1 MTEKEAKKLFAV
13 MTVAYPNYRIDDIEY
28 TAKVWVDFLG
38 EYSYE
43 QVNMALKAYI
53 ATDTSGFAPSIGQII
68 SLIQKC
74 TVQEQLGE
82 MEAWSLVRKAISN
95 GNYGSV
101 EEFEKLP
108 PTIQKAVGSADMIKR
123 WAMSDSNEVSTVIQ
137 SNFLRSYRMAVKR
150 DEEYAKMPEDVK
162 RLISS
167 IPAVQIEKKEPIAE
181 LPNTIEQKTKDFN
194 EISNA
199 IDECR
204 KKLVLGG
211 DGNETQGT
219 V

>member
-1 MTEKEAKKLFAV
+1 MTRDETKQLLMMIQAAF
-13 MTVAYPNYRIDDIEY
+13 PNYKIPDKSVAVNTWYIMLKDYDYRIVE
-28 TAKVWVDFLG
+28 TALRT
-38 EYSYE
+38 
-43 QVNMALKAYI
+43 YI
-53 ATDTSGFAPSIGQII
+53 ATDTSGFACSIGQII

-82 MEAWSLVRKAISN
+82 MEAWSLVRKAIGN

-108 PTIQKAVGSADMIKR
+108 PTVQKAVGSADMIKR

-137 SNFLRSYRMAVKR
+137 SNFLRSYRTAVKR
-150 DEEYAKMPEDVK
+150 DEEYTKMPEDVK
-162 RLISS
+162 KLISS
-167 IPAVQIEKKEPIAE
+167 IPTVQIEKKEIIAE
-181 LPNTIEQKTKDFN
+181 LPNVIEQKTKDFK
-194 EISNA
+194 EISTA

-211 DGNETQGT
+211 ENNG
-219 V
+219 

>member
-1 MTEKEAKKLFAV
+1 MV
-13 MTVAYPNYRIDDIEY
+13 DSYPNYKPNNISDTVD
-28 TAKVWVDFLG
+28 VWQMMLSDYDYNLVA
-38 EYSYE
+38 
-43 QVNMALKAYI
+43 MALKAYI
-53 ATDTSGFAPSIGQII
+53 LSDTSGFAPSIGQ
-68 SLIQKC
+68 LVAKIQTLTKP
-74 TVQEQLGE
+74 QELSE
-82 MEAWSLVRKAISN
+82 MEAWSLVRKAIGN

-108 PTIQKAVGSADMIKR
+108 PTVQKAVGSADMIKR

-137 SNFLRSYRMAVKR
+137 SNFLRSYRTAVKR

-162 RLISS
+162 KLISS
-167 IPAVQIEKKEPIAE
+167 IPAVQIEKKETIAE
-181 LPNTIEQKTKDFN
+181 LPNVIEQKTRDFN

-211 DGNETQGT
+211 D
-219 V
+219 

>member
-1 MTEKEAKKLFAV
+1 MTREE
-13 MTVAYPNYRIDDIEY
+13 TVKIIRIMVDSYPNYKPNNISDTVD
-28 TAKVWVDFLG
+28 VWQMMLSDYDYNLVA
-38 EYSYE
+38 
-43 QVNMALKAYI
+43 MALKAYI
-53 ATDTSGFAPSIGQII
+53 LSDTSGFAPSIGQ
-68 SLIQKC
+68 LVAKIQTLTKP
-74 TVQEQLGE
+74 QELSE
-82 MEAWSLVRKAISN
+82 MEAWSLVRKAIGN

-108 PTIQKAVGSADMIKR
+108 PTVQKAVGSADMIKR

-137 SNFLRSYRMAVKR
+137 SNFLRSYRTAVKR

-162 RLISS
+162 KLISS
-167 IPAVQIEKKEPIAE
+167 IPAVQIEKKETIAE
-181 LPNTIEQKTKDFN
+181 LPNVIEQKTRDFN

-211 DGNETQGT
+211 D
-219 V
+219 

>member
-1 MTEKEAKKLFAV
+1 MTRDETKQLLMMIQAAF
-13 MTVAYPNYRIDDIEY
+13 PNYKIPDKSVAVNTWYIMLKDYDYRIVE
-28 TAKVWVDFLG
+28 TALRT
-38 EYSYE
+38 
-43 QVNMALKAYI
+43 YI

-108 PTIQKAVGSADMIKR
+108 PTVQKAVGSADMIKR

-137 SNFLRSYRMAVKR
+137 SNFLRSYRTAVKR

-167 IPAVQIEKKEPIAE
+167 IPAVRIEKKEPIAE

-211 DGNETQGT
+211 E
-219 V
+219 

>member
-1 MTEKEAKKLFAV
+1 MV
-13 MTVAYPNYRIDDIEY
+13 DSYPNYKPNNISETVD
-28 TAKVWVDFLG
+28 VWQMMLSDYDYNLVA
-38 EYSYE
+38 
-43 QVNMALKAYI
+43 MALKAYI
-53 ATDTSGFAPSIGQII
+53 LSDTSGFAPSIGQ
-68 SLIQKC
+68 LVAKIQTLTKP
-74 TVQEQLGE
+74 QELSE
-82 MEAWSLVRKAISN
+82 MEAWSLVRKAIGN

-137 SNFLRSYRMAVKR
+137 SNFLRSYRTAVKR

-162 RLISS
+162 KLISS
-167 IPAVQIEKKEPIAE
+167 IPDVHIENKETIAE
-181 LPNTIEQKTKDFN
+181 LPNVIEQKTRDFN
-194 EISNA
+194 EISTA

-211 DGNETQGT
+211 D
-219 V
+219 

>member
-1 MTEKEAKKLFAV
+1 MTREE
-13 MTVAYPNYRIDDIEY
+13 TVKIIRIMVDSYPNYKPNNISDTVD
-28 TAKVWVDFLG
+28 VWQMMLSDYDYNLVA
-38 EYSYE
+38 
-43 QVNMALKAYI
+43 MALKAYI
-53 ATDTSGFAPSIGQII
+53 LSDTSGFAPSIGQ
-68 SLIQKC
+68 LVAKIQILTKP
-74 TVQEQLGE
+74 QELSE
-82 MEAWSLVRKAISN
+82 MEAWSLVRKAIGN

-108 PTIQKAVGSADMIKR
+108 PTVQKAVGSADMIKR

-137 SNFLRSYRMAVKR
+137 SNFLRSYRTAVKR

-162 RLISS
+162 KLISS
-167 IPAVQIEKKEPIAE
+167 IPAVQIEKKETIAE
-181 LPNTIEQKTKDFN
+181 LPNVIEQKTRDFN

-211 DGNETQGT
+211 D
-219 V
+219 